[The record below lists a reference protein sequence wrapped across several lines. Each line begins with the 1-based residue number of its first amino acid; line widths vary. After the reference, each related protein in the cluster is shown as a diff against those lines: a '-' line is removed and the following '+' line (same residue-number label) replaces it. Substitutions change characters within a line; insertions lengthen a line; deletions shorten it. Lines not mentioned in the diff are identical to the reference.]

1 MNQIDKR
8 IESAKTIQTNRRNY
22 RRARDR
28 ALARLAGIYRE
39 QYLELLEQE
48 RAEDAKNGKTWLD
61 ISGRT
66 HLDIALDRA
75 AHDSGSLFRSPE
87 TDADPEDEG
96 DLGGKE

>member
-1 MNQIDKR
+1 MNRTDRR

-39 QYLELLEQE
+39 QYLELLEEE
-48 RAEDAKNGKTWLD
+48 RMEDAKNGKAWLD

-66 HLDIALDRA
+66 YLDTALDRA
-75 AHDSGSLFRSPE
+75 TQDPGSLFRSPE
-87 TDADPEDEG
+87 TNRDPQDEG
-96 DLGGKE
+96 YVGGEE

>member
-39 QYLELLEQE
+39 QYLELLEEE
-48 RAEDAKNGKTWLD
+48 RQEDAKNGKTWLD

-75 AHDSGSLFRSPE
+75 AYNSSSLFGSPE

-96 DLGGKE
+96 NVGGEA